1 MKKIIA
7 FLVVVFVLVS
17 CDTPNGGNGNTPNGG
32 NGNTPN
38 GGNGNTPNGGNGNT
52 PNGGNGAKQPKF
64 ADLTD
69 AKALF
74 IGSTQ
79 GRSIR
84 SVIIQE
90 NKLYKVNS
98 AGEIEPVTFTDED
111 GNIIQARV
119 SGLSKKSKNFFCLR
133 LYYGTKDIPIL
144 AEASTG
150 RLFILEGV
158 DIRYCVSEILGT
170 REIVYA
176 PMNTGTIY
184 KLNLDTL
191 NAVPLNNPEFDRFY
205 GYFWY
210 FDNEQN
216 AVFVLPQPDNTII
229 ISDIATGSYRI
240 DLNGITPPQKITAN
254 NTHGYE
260 PPALGTSADYLYGYP
275 LNTGYG
281 LDITKKLPV
290 FAAGGNFYSFETSG
304 NDLRV
309 YLNGTLKE
317 TLSGAVISTDNE
329 MLGINAHYA
338 YDMDDMYIYKSGVLR
353 LAQNVDGTIDYSF
366 QPKDLEFLFE
376 AGAQYYYKNGTVY
389 CLNGNIFKKANPLTD
404 TEYTMIYSSTK
415 TVKRSWMIDENI
427 FFSSYNSAT
436 SISTHVINKG
446 ETISTEVNTSEMEI
460 TSIIEFTF

>member
-1 MKKIIA
+1 VTVCVTYTTLGAIKSKYYGKIYIFLKNCVDDDNILWYNYLQSEENMKKIIT

-17 CDTPNGGNGNTPNGG
+17 CNTPNGG
-32 NGNTPN
+32 NR
-38 GGNGNTPNGGNGNT
+38 
-52 PNGGNGAKQPKF
+52 AKQPKF
-64 ADLTD
+64 ANLSD

-79 GRSIR
+79 ARSIR

-98 AGEIEPVTFTDED
+98 ADEIEPVTFTDED

-119 SGLSKKSKNFFCLR
+119 SGLSKKSKNFFCLW
-133 LYYGTKDIPIL
+133 LYYGTKDLPIL

-176 PMNTGTIY
+176 PMNTNTIY

-191 NAVPLNNPEFDRFY
+191 NAIPLNNSEFDRFY

-210 FDNEQN
+210 FDNQKN
-216 AVFVLPQPDNTII
+216 AVFALPQPDNTII
-229 ISDIATGSYRI
+229 INDISSGAYRI
-240 DLNGITPPQKITAN
+240 DLNGITPPQKVTAYN
-254 NTHGYE
+254 I
-260 PPALGTSADYLYGYP
+260 YGYP
-275 LNTGYG
+275 LNSAYPSG
-281 LDITKKLPV
+281 LDITKKLPI
-290 FAAGGNFYSFETSG
+290 FAAGGNFYSFETFG

-329 MLGINAHYA
+329 MLSINAHYA
-338 YDMDDMYIYKSGVLR
+338 YDMDDMYIYKNGVLR
-353 LAQNVDGTIDYSF
+353 LTQNVDGTIDYSF
-366 QPKDLEFLFE
+366 QLKNLSYLFE
-376 AGAQYYYKNGTVY
+376 ADAQYYYKNGIVY

-404 TEYTMIYSSTK
+404 TAYI
-415 TVKRSWMIDENI
+415 VL
-427 FFSSYNSAT
+427 
-436 SISTHVINKG
+436 
-446 ETISTEVNTSEMEI
+446 
-460 TSIIEFTF
+460 